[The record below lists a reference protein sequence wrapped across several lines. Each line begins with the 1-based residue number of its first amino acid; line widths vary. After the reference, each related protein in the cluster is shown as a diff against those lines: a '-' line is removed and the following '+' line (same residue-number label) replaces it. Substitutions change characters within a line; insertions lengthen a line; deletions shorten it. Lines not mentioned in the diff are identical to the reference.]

1 MEINSFFRAQE
12 HKSNEPQ
19 NPAEMAKGIWDEREG
34 HWIVQN
40 HNLRKMIIGLLA
52 LSLILT
58 AGLVVQSLKSTV
70 IPYIIEVD
78 STTGQV
84 KNVGPLQAAQY
95 EPKEAE
101 TKYFLRQFIGNTRAI
116 PLDPVVYKQHWN
128 TAYAYLTKNA
138 AQKMNAQVQS
148 ENITQHF
155 GKKTIQVDIVSILAM
170 EGGNSYQVRWNEEE
184 FVIGSGEKKIV
195 PMTGIFTVT
204 NIPGKDEESLKVNP
218 LGIYFSDFSWTRDSA
233 VEKK

>member
-1 MEINSFFRAQE
+1 MELNSFFRAQE
-12 HKSNEPQ
+12 HKANEPQ
-19 NPAEMAKGIWDEREG
+19 NPTEKGKGIWDEREG

-40 HNLRKMIIGLLA
+40 HNLRKIIIGLLV
-52 LSLILT
+52 LSLFLT
-58 AGLVVQSLKSTV
+58 GGLVVQSLKSSV
-70 IPYIIEVD
+70 VPYIIELD

-101 TKYFLRQFIGNTRAI
+101 TKYFLRQFIVNTRAI

-128 TAYAYLTKNA
+128 AAYAFLTKNA

-155 GKKTIQVDIVSILAM
+155 GTKTIQVDIISILAM

-184 FVIGSGEKKIV
+184 FIIGSGEKKTV
-195 PMTGIFTVT
+195 PMSGIFTVT
-204 NIPGKDEESLKVNP
+204 NIPGKDEETLKINP
-218 LGIYFSDFSWTRDSA
+218 LGIYFSDFSWTRDIESN
-233 VEKK
+233 KK